1 MYHFFE
7 TIKIVDGFPINL
19 EYHQNRLNY
28 TFNSKFGA
36 IIPPV
41 LKDIITIPEPYKSG
55 LVKCKIEYNS
65 HQHHTIFSNYVSKT
79 VNSLK
84 IVYDDSIIYDFKYVD
99 RNQLQ
104 RLLMRKGDCDE
115 ILIVKQRRIT
125 DTSYSN
131 IAFFD
136 GYRWYTPDSPLLPG
150 TARAR
155 LLDIGIISATD
166 INMQN
171 FRNFKSFILINSM
184 LDNDFSNMKPVSSI
198 RE

>member
-7 TIKIVDGFPINL
+7 TIKIIDGFPVNL
-19 EYHQNRLNY
+19 EYHQKRMNY

-36 IIPPV
+36 NIPPV
-41 LKDIITIPEPYKSG
+41 LKDIINVPEQYKSG
-55 LVKCKIEYNS
+55 LVKCKVEYNS
-65 HQHHTIFSNYVSKT
+65 HQYHAIFSNYVPKT
-79 VNSLK
+79 VDSLK

-99 RNQLQ
+99 RSELQ
-104 RLLMRKGDCDE
+104 RLLIKKGDCDE

-136 GYRWYTPDSPLLPG
+136 GDRWYTPDSPLLPG
-150 TARAR
+150 TARTR
-155 LLDIGIISATD
+155 LLETGLISATH

-171 FRNFKSFILINSM
+171 IRDFKSFILINSM
-184 LDNDFSNMKPVSSI
+184 LDIDFSNMKPVSSI
-198 RE
+198 HE